1 MNQQRNIDPKLPA
14 NFPPRKRELFA
25 EPEGYF
31 RELPDRVLF
40 RIRTF
45 ERKKTNTSIS
55 SISFQTIYQFL
66 QQPSFGM
73 AFGIVLV
80 GVLVSVFGDFT
91 HTIRPITDSK
101 QVIAARVEADQ
112 QAQAT
117 LQAIAQELPK
127 GAELAPIIEE
137 TLAQDA
143 TLSDEELLLAAS
155 EPMAVNMAEP
165 SSAEIEH
172 YLLETTSTDQL
183 IEVL

>member
-1 MNQQRNIDPKLPA
+1 MNEKHNIDPKLPV

-40 RIRTF
+40 RVRTSPQ
-45 ERKKTNTSIS
+45 KNTDTSSS
-55 SISFQTIYQFL
+55 SISIQTIYQFL
-66 QQPSFGM
+66 QQPSFGL

-80 GVLVSVFGDFT
+80 GISVWAFGDFSNS
-91 HTIRPITDSK
+91 IQPMSDSK

-117 LQAIAQELPK
+117 LQAIAQELPR
-127 GAELAPIIEE
+127 GADLAPIIEE

-143 TLSDEELLLAAS
+143 TLSDEELLLAAT

-172 YLLETTSTDQL
+172 YLLETASTDQL